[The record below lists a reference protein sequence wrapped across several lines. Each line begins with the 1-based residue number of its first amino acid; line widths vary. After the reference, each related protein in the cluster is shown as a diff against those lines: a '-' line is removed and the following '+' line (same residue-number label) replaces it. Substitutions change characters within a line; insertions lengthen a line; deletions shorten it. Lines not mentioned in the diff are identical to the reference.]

1 MDTTHPREIDRWLGS
16 YSEDHR
22 DPINQVIHLVCVP
35 LIAWSVLALLWT
47 LPVPAMLG
55 RPGFW
60 AGMAMFLSLIY
71 YWRLSRPLGLGML
84 VAFLVL
90 GILTHL
96 LFGLI
101 GLWLA
106 WLALGVFVTAW
117 IGQFIGHM
125 IEGRRPSFL
134 TDLQYLLIGPLWTLS
149 KLFRVLRL
157 GW

>member
-1 MDTTHPREIDRWLGS
+1 MDTTYPREIDRWLGS

-22 DPINQVIHLVCVP
+22 DPINQVIHLICVP
-35 LIAWSVLALLWT
+35 LILWSVLALLWS
-47 LPVPAMLG
+47 LPVPALLG

-60 AGMAMFLSLIY
+60 AGMAMFLSLLY

-84 VAFLVL
+84 LAYLVL
-90 GILTHL
+90 GMVTHL
-96 LFGLI
+96 LFGMM
-101 GLWLA
+101 GMWLA
-106 WLALGVFVTAW
+106 WLAMGVFVTAW

-157 GW
+157 RW

>member
-22 DPINQVIHLVCVP
+22 DPVNQVVHLVCVP
-35 LIAWSVLALLWT
+35 LILWSVLALLWT

-84 VAFLVL
+84 VAYLVL
-90 GILTHL
+90 GLVTHL
-96 LFGLI
+96 LFGLM
-101 GLWLA
+101 GAWLA
-106 WLALGVFVTAW
+106 WLALGVFVAAW
-117 IGQFIGHM
+117 IGQFIGHKV
-125 IEGRRPSFL
+125 EGRRPSFL

-149 KLFRVLRL
+149 KLFRVLRIR
-157 GW
+157 W

>member
-1 MDTTHPREIDRWLGS
+1 MDTTYPREIDRWLGS

-22 DPINQVIHLVCVP
+22 DPINQVIHLICVP
-35 LIAWSVLALLWT
+35 LILWSVMALLWS
-47 LPVPAMLG
+47 LPVPALLG

-60 AGMAMFLSLIY
+60 AGMAMFLSLLY

-84 VAFLVL
+84 LAYLVL
-90 GILTHL
+90 GIVTHL
-96 LFGLI
+96 LFGMM
-101 GLWLA
+101 GMWLA
-106 WLALGVFVTAW
+106 WLAMGVFVTAW

-149 KLFRVLRL
+149 KLFKVLRL
-157 GW
+157 RW

>member
-22 DPINQVIHLVCVP
+22 DPVNQVIHLVCVP
-35 LIAWSVLALLWT
+35 LILWSVLALLWT
-47 LPVPAMLG
+47 LPVPAVLG

-84 VAFLVL
+84 ITYLVM
-90 GILTHL
+90 GMVTHL
-96 LFGLI
+96 LFGLL
-101 GLWLA
+101 GAWLA
-106 WLALGVFVTAW
+106 WLALGVFVAAW
-117 IGQFIGHM
+117 IGQFIGHRF
-125 IEGRRPSFL
+125 EGRRPSFL

-149 KLFRVLRL
+149 KLFRALRL
-157 GW
+157 SW